1 MDRNGETNEGRYQQ
15 YYQAY
20 LQAKQ
25 LEKRIDLELF
35 NLREG
40 LTG

>member
-1 MDRNGETNEGRYQQ
+1 MEGNGETNSPNYER

-25 LEKRIDLELF
+25 QQKAAELDLF
-35 NLREG
+35 NRRRG
-40 LTG
+40 LIG

>member
-1 MDRNGETNEGRYQQ
+1 MERNGESDEGRYEQ

-25 LEKRIDLELF
+25 LEKRTDLDLF

-40 LTG
+40 LSG